1 MEMTIGRH
9 LQKKIKKKSR
19 KKKKKMIEAYAEYG
33 AIGVIVILFVMMITN
48 LIKSQK
54 VQNQDLD
61 DIRQAIAK
69 MESTI
74 ENVEGITIKLIERWN
89 KSDDISQ
96 RHREDIVKELNDV
109 TDDLAYLKGRI
120 NGKSR

>member
-1 MEMTIGRH
+1 MMEVYM
-9 LQKKIKKKSR
+9 
-19 KKKKKMIEAYAEYG
+19 EYG
-33 AIGVIVILFVMMITN
+33 AIGIIVSLFVMMIMN

-54 VQNQDLD
+54 TQNEDLD
-61 DIRQAIAK
+61 SIRQNIAK
-69 MESTI
+69 MEETI

-89 KSDDISQ
+89 KSDDTSQ

-120 NGKSR
+120 NGRQT

>member
-1 MEMTIGRH
+1 
-9 LQKKIKKKSR
+9 
-19 KKKKKMIEAYAEYG
+19 MIETYAEYG
-33 AIGVIVILFVMMITN
+33 AIGVIVSLFILMIMN

-54 VQNQDLD
+54 LQNEDLD
-61 DIRQAIAK
+61 LIRQAIAK
-69 MESTI
+69 LEPKMS
-74 ENVEGITIKLIERWN
+74 NVESIILKMVDRWN

-120 NGKSR
+120 NGKSS

>member
-1 MEMTIGRH
+1 MMDVY
-9 LQKKIKKKSR
+9 
-19 KKKKKMIEAYAEYG
+19 MEYG
-33 AIGVIVILFVMMITN
+33 AIGIIVSLFVMMIMN

-54 VQNQDLD
+54 TQNEDLD
-61 DIRQAIAK
+61 SIRQNIAK
-69 MESTI
+69 MEETI

-89 KSDDISQ
+89 KSDDTSQ

-120 NGKSR
+120 NWRQQ

>member
-1 MEMTIGRH
+1 
-9 LQKKIKKKSR
+9 
-19 KKKKKMIEAYAEYG
+19 MIEAYAEYG
-33 AIGVIVILFVMMITN
+33 AIGLVCILFSLMIMN

-54 VQNQDLD
+54 AQNEDLD
-61 DIRQAIAK
+61 SIRQAIAK

-74 ENVEGITIKLIERWN
+74 HNVEGIVIKLIERWN
-89 KSDDISQ
+89 KSDDVSQ

-120 NGKSR
+120 NGK